1 MRQLTRIICSTAA
14 VVAMAGCGSQTAT
27 SSGTTGTT
35 TSASQRS
42 IFPVTITR
50 TGGIAG
56 FKDVLVV
63 ASDGL
68 VSVSQKAQAHRQCQL
83 TPEATKRLT
92 TAASTVPWPH
102 LTPGSTTATLPDDM
116 VTMVASP
123 AGGPVRLEDARVSA
137 AAPVLTELVND
148 LNGGRSASGTCKP
161 V

>member
-68 VSVSQKAQAHRQCQL
+68 VSRR
-83 TPEATKRLT
+83 KRT
-92 TAASTVPWPH
+92 
-102 LTPGSTTATLPDDM
+102 G
-116 VTMVASP
+116 
-123 AGGPVRLEDARVSA
+123 
-137 AAPVLTELVND
+137 
-148 LNGGRSASGTCKP
+148 SASSPPRRPNG
-161 V
+161 